1 MVDDQ
6 SLTVKKQ
13 RKRLSNPKKELSE
26 LTQFIVRRY
35 YPHSDRAE
43 SRTTDARL
51 LIGKQWLPVGRR

>member
-43 SRTTDARL
+43 SRTTEARV
-51 LIGKQWLPVGRR
+51 LIGKQ